1 LAATAANVPPK
12 PVQTAPAPSAPLTRP
27 TVSVAA
33 NTAPPASNPVR
44 FDLGTP
50 PPAKTG
56 AIEVNQVERDRA
68 AAAPTAKPAALPPP
82 PPQQSLEQAFAEF
95 EKVDRTAAPAPGA
108 VDVRALKPALEAV
121 AKPAPPKPA
130 KAAKPA
136 RPKNP
141 SRIWVQVATGG
152 NRKALGQDWD
162 RITDKAK
169 MQFRGKKGYL
179 VDWGRTN
186 RLVTGPFTDEDKA
199 QDFVTELKKAGIST
213 FMFTS
218 DDGEEVAPLGGK

>member
-1 LAATAANVPPK
+1 
-12 PVQTAPAPSAPLTRP
+12 
-27 TVSVAA
+27 
-33 NTAPPASNPVR
+33 VR
-44 FDLGTP
+44 FDLATP
-50 PPAKTG
+50 QPAKTG
-56 AIEVNQVERDRA
+56 AIEVAQAERDRA
-68 AAAPTAKPAALPPP
+68 APPPAKPAALPPP

-95 EKVDRTAAPAPGA
+95 QKVDRNAAPAPGA

-130 KAAKPA
+130 KTAKPA
-136 RPKNP
+136 KPKNP

-152 NRKALGQDWD
+152 NRKALGHDWD

-169 MQFRGKKGYL
+169 KQFRGKKGYL

-186 RLVTGPFTDEDKA
+186 RLVTGPFADEDKA
-199 QDFVTELKKAGIST
+199 QDFVTELRKAGIST